1 MELDSDEASLLNS
14 PRFVKKVIDNMGNK
28 FQKLYEEELDK
39 KRQWRK
45 MRKEKKREQE
55 NRRFEEEKLARERDL
70 KRMKEDRDAEMTLL
84 GTILKFLWLTCI
96 FVNISVFLIRDFAP
110 YFGFV
115 TIISSESAFFIHTSI
130 TLPFVALSVIVML
143 LFTDG

>member
-14 PRFVKKVIDNMGNK
+14 PRFVKKVIDNMGGK

-70 KRMKEDRDAEMTLL
+70 KRMKEERDVEMSLL
-84 GTILKFLWLTCI
+84 GTILKFLWLTCL
-96 FVNISVFLIRDFAP
+96 FVHISVFLIRP
-110 YFGFV
+110 YFFV
-115 TIISSESAFFIHTSI
+115 KTISSESAFFIHTLI
-130 TLPFVALSVIVML
+130 TLAFVALSVITML

>member
-14 PRFVKKVIDNMGNK
+14 PRFVKKVIDNMGGK

-39 KRQWRK
+39 KREWRR

-70 KRMKEDRDAEMTLL
+70 KRMKEERDVEMTLL
-84 GTILKFLWLTCI
+84 GTILKFLWLTCL
-96 FVNISVFLIRDFAP
+96 FVNIAVFLIRDFAP
-110 YFGFV
+110 YFFV
-115 TIISSESAFFIHTSI
+115 KTISSESAFFFHTSI

>member
-14 PRFVKKVIDNMGNK
+14 PRFVKKVIDNMGGK

-39 KRQWRK
+39 KRQWRR

-70 KRMKEDRDAEMTLL
+70 KRMKEERDVEMTLL
-84 GTILKFLWLTCI
+84 GTILKFIWLTCL

-110 YFGFV
+110 YFFV
-115 TIISSESAFFIHTSI
+115 KTIPSESAFFIHTLI

>member
-14 PRFVKKVIDNMGNK
+14 PRFVKKMIDNMGGK
-28 FQKLYEEELDK
+28 FHNLYEEELEK
-39 KRQWRK
+39 KRQWRR

-70 KRMKEDRDAEMTLL
+70 KRMKEERDVEMTLL
-84 GTILKFLWLTCI
+84 GTILKFLWLTCL
-96 FVNISVFLIRDFAP
+96 FVHISVFLIRDFAP
-110 YFGFV
+110 YFFV
-115 TIISSESAFFIHTSI
+115 KTISSESAFFIHILI